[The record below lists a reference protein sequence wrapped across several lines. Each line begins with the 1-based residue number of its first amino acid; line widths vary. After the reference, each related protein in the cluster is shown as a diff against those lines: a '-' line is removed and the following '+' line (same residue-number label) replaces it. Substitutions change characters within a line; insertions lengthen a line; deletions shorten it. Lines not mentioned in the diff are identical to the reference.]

1 MSNTPSNAIN
11 YDMLDR
17 AVSVVRDMWPA
28 AQPLCGLILGSGWSE
43 VADAFNAF
51 KFTPYIR
58 IPGLGKPG
66 VEGHSGRL
74 VWGESAGIET
84 LIFQGRRHWYEGEG
98 WTPVALP
105 VYLLKALGAKV
116 VLLTNAAGGVRA
128 DLKPGTLMVID
139 DHINMMNAN
148 PLIGPHQP
156 VWGPRFPDQTAVYD
170 AQLRQLLDRAGSVAG
185 EKLAHG
191 VYLAGSGPSYE
202 TPAEIRAYR
211 ALGADAVGMSTVPE
225 AMLAHAAGM
234 RVAGL
239 SCISNSAA
247 GVTGQPLSHEEVTQ
261 TTQASM
267 ARMKM
272 TILQFWKEMQ
282 RVGS

>member
-1 MSNTPSNAIN
+1 
-11 YDMLDR
+11 
-17 AVSVVRDMWPA
+17 
-28 AQPLCGLILGSGWSE
+28 
-43 VADAFNAF
+43 
-51 KFTPYIR
+51 
-58 IPGLGKPG
+58 
-66 VEGHSGRL
+66 
-74 VWGESAGIET
+74 
-84 LIFQGRRHWYEGEG
+84 
-98 WTPVALP
+98 
-105 VYLLKALGAKV
+105 
-116 VLLTNAAGGVRA
+116 
-128 DLKPGTLMVID
+128 LKPGTLMVID

-156 VWGPRFPDQTAVYD
+156 VWGPRFPDQTEVYNMK
-170 AQLRQLLDRAGSVAG
+170 LRQLLDRAGAVAG

-225 AMLAHAAGM
+225 AMLAHAAGL

-282 RVGS
+282 REGA

>member
-1 MSNTPSNAIN
+1 MNNGTGIN
-11 YDMLDR
+11 HEMLER
-17 AVSVVRDMWPA
+17 AVNVVRDTWPS
-28 AQPLCGLILGSGWSE
+28 AQPHCGLILGSGWSE
-43 VADAFNAF
+43 VADAFNVF
-51 KFTPYIR
+51 KTVPYVR

-74 VWGESAGIET
+74 VWAEASGVET

-105 VYLLKALGAKV
+105 VYLLKALGAKI

-128 DLKPGTLMVID
+128 DLKPGSLMVID
-139 DHINMMNAN
+139 DHINMMSAN
-148 PLIGPHQP
+148 PLLGPHHP
-156 VWGPRFPDQTAVYD
+156 SWGARFPDQTAVYD
-170 AQLRQLLDRAGSVAG
+170 SQLRQLLDKAGTAAG

-191 VYLAGSGPSYE
+191 VYMAGSGPAYE
-202 TPAEIRAYR
+202 TPAEIRAFR
-211 ALGADAVGMSTVPE
+211 TLGADAVGMSTVPE
-225 AMLAHAAGM
+225 ALLAHAAGL

-247 GVTGQPLSHEEVTQ
+247 GVTGQPLSHEEVTL

-267 ARMKM
+267 ARMKL
-272 TILQFWKEMQ
+272 TILQFWKEMH
-282 RVGS
+282 RAGI